1 MFRTR
6 VLTAIVLVPLVVVLI
21 GFGGLWFLALV
32 AAILTVAVV
41 EFCHLM
47 RRNDFRPAPAFAVAL
62 LWVFLLDAQLS
73 QVDVRWRLLGPGVSL
88 VVMGSLTWQMA
99 HRQGNP
105 VVDWALSMAGP
116 LYVGWL
122 GAHLIRLRA
131 LPEGTFWILTAL
143 PAIWL
148 ADSAAYSIGRA
159 WGRHKL
165 APTLSPGKT
174 WEGYVGGIIVGAP
187 ATAGLAALWGVWAG
201 PAGPGPVDGL
211 VLGFLVAVLAP
222 LGDLVVSMMK
232 RQVGVKD
239 TGGLFPGHGGALDRV
254 DSVLWAAVIGYY
266 FVLWLYGA
274 A

>member
-6 VLTAIVLVPLVVVLI
+6 VLTAIVLVPLVVVLV
-21 GFGGLWFLALV
+21 GLGGLWFFALV
-32 AAILTVAVV
+32 AAILTVAVI

-47 RRNDFRPAPAFAVAL
+47 RRNDFRPAPTFAVAL

-73 QVDVRWRLLGPGVSL
+73 QVDVRWRLLGPGMSL
-88 VVMGSLTWQMA
+88 VIMGSLTWQMA

-131 LPEGTFWILTAL
+131 VPEGAFWILTAL

-201 PAGPGPVDGL
+201 PAGPTPLDGL
-211 VLGFLVAVLAP
+211 LLGLVVSVLAP

-239 TGGLFPGHGGALDRV
+239 TGSLFPGHGGALDRV